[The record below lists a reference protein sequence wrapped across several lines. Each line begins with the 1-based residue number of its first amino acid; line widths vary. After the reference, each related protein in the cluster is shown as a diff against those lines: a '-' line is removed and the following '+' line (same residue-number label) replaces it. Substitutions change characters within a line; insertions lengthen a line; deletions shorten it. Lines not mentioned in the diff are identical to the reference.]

1 MVVLMFVEYVLM
13 LENLFAVTIA
23 QLLSIQ
29 IVWVMK
35 DSSLVE
41 NGSAISARLQNMESV
56 SQ

>member
-35 DSSLVE
+35 DSFLVE